1 MSEPQPASTGV
12 LSAAAPTDRR
22 PRVLVIVDRAAGTD
36 TPVPTADALSAD
48 AFRLEPA
55 RGLPDGLTVLAQEQV
70 DCVLLDLP
78 GVDAQGYEALARLRA
93 QRPDV
98 PLVVRTPNTGEDL
111 GPALIAA
118 GAEDAVCRGGDGQA
132 LARALRHAIAR
143 QRARQRTAAA
153 ELEVQ
158 GARERRDVGR
168 LLAPNRHP
176 GEAARIYGAATLRE
190 TDPDLFDEIVGDYV
204 ELIKHTA
211 EGQVYRTEPAT
222 VRSARPLAEHLGFL
236 GAGPRDTIEIHT
248 EALIRLDREL
258 STTSQRQIALEGR
271 IVVLELMGYLVSYY
285 RRYYLNSMPRTHDL
299 VGAVERQ
306 PD

>member
-22 PRVLVIVDRAAGTD
+22 PRVLVIADRAAGTD
-36 TPVPTADALSAD
+36 TPVPPADTLSAD

-55 RGLPDGLTVLAQEQV
+55 RGLPEGLTVLAQEQV

-78 GVDAQGYEALARLRA
+78 GVDAQGYEALARLRT

-98 PLVVRTPNTGEDL
+98 PVVVRTPDSGEDL

-118 GAEDAVCRGGDGQA
+118 GAEDAVCRDDRA

-168 LLAPNRHP
+168 LLDPNRHP

-258 STTSQRQIALEGR
+258 STANQRQIALEGR

-299 VGAVERQ
+299 GGAVERQ

>member
-48 AFRLEPA
+48 GFRLEPA

-78 GVDAQGYEALARLRA
+78 GVDAQGYEALARLRT

-98 PLVVRTPNTGEDL
+98 PVVVRTPDSGEDL

-118 GAEDAVCRGGDGQA
+118 GAEDAVCRGDGQA

-168 LLAPNRHP
+168 LLDPNRHP

-258 STTSQRQIALEGR
+258 STANQRQIALEGR

-285 RRYYLNSMPRTHDL
+285 RRYYLNSMPRAHDL
-299 VGAVERQ
+299 GGAVERQ